1 MSIINYNIT
10 SKRWFHKYAI
20 IWYLILY
27 LLIAVLS
34 LYLTRV
40 FLNNNFFDI
49 AFIQNF
55 LIKIHRQVLESFFNI
70 IGLYSNTSGNE
81 IYFFNGNYI
90 HILPGCSGFIQ
101 SFRIVIILILFP
113 GPIKKKLWYIPLSVI
128 FIFLLSIVHLILL
141 AFAIIYDPNNYNLYH
156 NYLTKGLFF
165 IGYFFIWVF
174 WLENFVLKKVKK
186 KS

>member
-70 IGLYSNTSGNE
+70 MNQFIDKTILIHCAYNWRVSCFVYLYRVLENNITEERAKNDMLK
-81 IYFFNGNYI
+81 IWK
-90 HILPGCSGFIQ
+90 PDKTWQ
-101 SFRIVIILILFP
+101 SFIDGHLPKQDLKPCLQVVNII
-113 GPIKKKLWYIPLSVI
+113 
-128 FIFLLSIVHLILL
+128 HCHQ
-141 AFAIIYDPNNYNLYH
+141 AM
-156 NYLTKGLFF
+156 
-165 IGYFFIWVF
+165 
-174 WLENFVLKKVKK
+174 
-186 KS
+186 